1 MQVLLCPD
9 KFRGS
14 ATASEVSAA
23 LAEGIAR
30 AAPDVTVVKRPVADG
45 GEGTVDALVAAGWQR
60 RTSTVTGPLGEARRA
75 DIAVRGDHAVVEMA
89 QASGIA
95 LVRPPPR
102 PMDASS
108 VGTGELIRFA
118 LDLGCTS
125 ITLAVGGSA
134 TTDGGA
140 GALQAL
146 GAHLLDADGR
156 ELRPG
161 GGYLREVHR
170 LDLSGLD
177 RRLGA
182 AHLTVATDVD
192 NPLLGPHGAAEVF
205 GAQKGAN
212 AAERA
217 RLAAGLERLAAC
229 VVAAT
234 GAEHRNA
241 PGAGAAGGLGFAA
254 IAVFGA
260 TRVSGA
266 GFVIDALGVP
276 ELLRS
281 ADLAVVGE
289 GRLDEQSLRGKAP
302 IAVARLGKECGVP
315 VVAVCGAVELPVDQL
330 ADAGICDTYSLIAR
344 AGSFAAATRGT
355 HDLLVDVGLDIGAA
369 VRAKATPP
377 SRENGGAPC
386 A

>member
-1 MQVLLCPD
+1 MQVVLCPD

-14 ATASEVSAA
+14 ATAGEVSAA

-30 AAPDVTVVKRPVADG
+30 AAPDVVVVQRPVADG
-45 GEGTVDALVAAGWQR
+45 GEGTVDVLVAAGWER
-60 RTSTVTGPLGEARRA
+60 CTTTVTGPLGEPRSA
-75 DIAVRGDHAVVEMA
+75 DLAVRGDDAVVEMA
-89 QASGIA
+89 QASGLA
-95 LVRPPPR
+95 LVRPPLR
-102 PMDASS
+102 PLDASS
-108 VGTGELIRFA
+108 VGTGELIKFA

-134 TTDGGA
+134 MTDGGA

-146 GAHLLDADGR
+146 GAPALDADGW

-161 GGYLREVHR
+161 GGHLREVHR

-177 RRLGA
+177 ARLGA
-182 AHLTVATDVD
+182 AQLTVATDVD
-192 NPLLGPHGAAEVF
+192 NPLLGAHGAAEVF

-212 AAERA
+212 AADRA
-217 RLAAGLERLAAC
+217 RLEAGLERLAAC

-254 IAVFGA
+254 IAVLGA

-266 GFVIDALGVP
+266 QFVIDALGVP
-276 ELLRS
+276 ALLRN

-302 IAVARLGKECGVP
+302 IAVARLAKECGVP
-315 VVAVCGAVELPVDQL
+315 VVAVCGAVELAVDRLVQV
-330 ADAGICDTYSLIAR
+330 GISDTYSLIAR
-344 AGSFAAATRGT
+344 VGSLPAATRRT
-355 HDLLVDVGLDIGAA
+355 HDLLVGIGVDIGTSA
-369 VRAKATPP
+369 R
-377 SRENGGAPC
+377 SRVKR
-386 A
+386 